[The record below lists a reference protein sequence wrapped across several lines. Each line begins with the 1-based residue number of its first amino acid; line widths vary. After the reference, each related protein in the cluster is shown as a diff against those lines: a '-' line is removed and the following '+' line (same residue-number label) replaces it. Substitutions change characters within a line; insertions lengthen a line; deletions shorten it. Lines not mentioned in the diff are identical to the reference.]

1 MKPRAVFVLTTAAI
15 ALALAIVAFVAMLH
29 QWNVSQWPAGALE
42 ALKWAPAAFFAAL
55 LGALGTT
62 AWHRRALARQR
73 RWSPGGMTLRTLL
86 LSYLAFPFLLG
97 AWVAA
102 VSAGDRIWAASPAA
116 VEDSLSWLPLTML
129 LFTVFAIV
137 LGAVPA
143 FILEY
148 FVSRRYLRRQAAVTT
163 GSA

>member
-1 MKPRAVFVLTTAAI
+1 MKPRAEYVLTSATIALVLAI
-15 ALALAIVAFVAMLH
+15 AAFVAMLH

-42 ALKWAPAAFFAAL
+42 ALKWAPAAFLAAL
-55 LGALGTT
+55 LGALGAT

-73 RWSPGGMTLRTLL
+73 RWSAGGMTLRTLL
-86 LSYLAFPFLLG
+86 LSYLAFPLLLG

-102 VSAGDRIWAASPAA
+102 IATGDRLWAASPAP

-129 LFTVFAIV
+129 LFTAFAIV

>member
-1 MKPRAVFVLTTAAI
+1 MKPRAEYVLASATIALMLAI
-15 ALALAIVAFVAMLH
+15 AAFVAMLH

-42 ALKWAPAAFFAAL
+42 ALKWAPAAFLAAL
-55 LGALGTT
+55 LGALGAT

-73 RWSPGGMTLRTLL
+73 RWSAGGMTLRTLL
-86 LSYLAFPFLLG
+86 LSYLAFPLLLG
-97 AWVAA
+97 GWVAA
-102 VSAGDRIWAASPAA
+102 VSTGDQLWAADPAT
-116 VEDSLSWLPLTML
+116 VEDSLSWLPLAML
-129 LFTVFAIV
+129 LFTAFAIV

-148 FVSRRYLRRQAAVTT
+148 FVSRRYLRRMAAVTT

>member
-1 MKPRAVFVLTTAAI
+1 MKPRAEYVLTSATIALVLAI
-15 ALALAIVAFVAMLH
+15 AAFVAMLH

-42 ALKWAPAAFFAAL
+42 SLKWAPAAFLAAL
-55 LGALGTT
+55 LGALGAT

-73 RWSPGGMTLRTLL
+73 RWSAGGMTLRTLL
-86 LSYLAFPFLLG
+86 LSYLAFPLLLG

-102 VSAGDRIWAASPAA
+102 IATGDRLWAASPAP

-129 LFTVFAIV
+129 LFTAFAIV

>member
-1 MKPRAVFVLTTAAI
+1 MKPRAEFVLTTAVI
-15 ALALAIVAFVAMLH
+15 ALALAIIAFVAMLH
-29 QWNVSQWPAGALE
+29 QWNVSQWPAGAVE

-73 RWSPGGMTLRTLL
+73 RWSAGGMTLRTLL
-86 LSYLAFPFLLG
+86 LSYLAFPLLLG
-97 AWVAA
+97 AGVAA
-102 VSAGDRIWAASPAA
+102 VSAGDQLWATSPAP

>member
-1 MKPRAVFVLTTAAI
+1 MKPRAEFVLTTAAI
-15 ALALAIVAFVAMLH
+15 ALALAISAFVAMLH

-73 RWSPGGMTLRTLL
+73 RWSAGGMTLRTLL

-102 VSAGDRIWAASPAA
+102 GDRIWAASPAP

-129 LFTVFAIV
+129 LFTAFAIV

-148 FVSRRYLRRQAAVTT
+148 FVSRRYLHRQAAVTT